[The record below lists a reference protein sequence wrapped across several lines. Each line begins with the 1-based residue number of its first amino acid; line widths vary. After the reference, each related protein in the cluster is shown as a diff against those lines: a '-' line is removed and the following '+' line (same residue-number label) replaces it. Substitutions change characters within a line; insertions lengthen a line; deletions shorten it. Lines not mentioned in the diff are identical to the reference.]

1 MRFKRSGLLKKF
13 WRNYKTSLMLF
24 TSIIV
29 GVILGLIFKEK
40 VSVIKPLGTIF
51 VNLCFTIV
59 VPLVF
64 FTISS
69 SIANITSTKRL
80 GKLLKN
86 IFITFLITVAIAGI
100 FMTIIMLF
108 ISPMGNKQI
117 ALETVDATTKV
128 NIGEQIA
135 NMLTVGDFS
144 LILSR
149 SNIFALIV
157 VSIFTGLATNS
168 LKEKNNIFKEFLDQ
182 GSKVLLKLVKYIMYY
197 APIGMCACFANL
209 IADLGPQLLT
219 GYLKS
224 FIIYI
229 VACIVFFLVF
239 YTLYAYIA
247 GGKKGIKVF
256 YKNIINSIV
265 TSLGTQSSLATLPT
279 NIDAADKI
287 GVPKDIS
294 KLTLSTGATM
304 HMEGSALLVIIKIA
318 FLFAMFGRN
327 FSGSST
333 ILFALLAS
341 VVSSCVTAGVPDGNI
356 VGDLLIVSLY
366 GLPAATA
373 FPIIHAIGLIADA
386 PATTMNVVGDV
397 TSAML
402 ISKKV
407 EGKNWLEK

>member
-1 MRFKRSGLLKKF
+1 MKKF
-13 WRNYKTSLMLF
+13 WKNYKNSLILF
-24 TSIIV
+24 ISIVV

-40 VSVIKPLGTIF
+40 IRIIKPLGTIF

-69 SIANITSTKRL
+69 SIANIASTKRL

-86 IFITFLITVAIAGI
+86 IFITFLITVGIAAL
-100 FMTIIMLF
+100 FMAVIMLF
-108 ISPMGNKQI
+108 INPMGNKQI
-117 ALETVDATTKV
+117 ILETAESASKV
-128 NIGEQIA
+128 NIGDQIA
-135 NMLTVGDFS
+135 SMLTVSDFP

-157 VSIFTGLATNS
+157 ISIFTGLATNS
-168 LKEKNNIFKEFLDQ
+168 LKEKSNVFKDFLDQ

-224 FIIYI
+224 FIIYVI
-229 VACIVFFLVF
+229 ACVVFFIIF
-239 YTLYAYIA
+239 YTLYAYFA
-247 GGKKGIKVF
+247 GGKKGIKLF
-256 YKNIINSIV
+256 YKNIVSSIV

-279 NIDAADKI
+279 NMDAADKI

-304 HMEGSALLVIIKIA
+304 HMEGSALLVIIKIS
-318 FLFAMFGRN
+318 FLFAVFGRS
-327 FSGSST
+327 FSGIST
-333 ILFALLAS
+333 ILLAILAA

-397 TSAML
+397 TSAMI
-402 ISKKV
+402 ISRKV
-407 EGKNWLEK
+407 EGKNWLRN